1 MSPERSNSG
10 LDAFA
15 ASIWPSESTS
25 LLLTDLQTRDL
36 VLGYV
41 GGALYSLHNRGA
53 VMRTSVWRWGQWWSE
68 SCVSG
73 VQWGLVRWWIQDSK
87 GSLNREC
94 PSPQVLFKPHL
105 ALCWLMPRLKGREK
119 KHPSWLG
126 SLKVKWQRP
135 EINHHDHFLKK
146 KTIPNVWNMV
156 SSLWQS
162 GINWKFWN
170 THWGI
175 CAQKPTDPQLIWSV
189 VLTSDRLLVGHMV
202 LVWGHR
208 KLNAYHKVCK
218 QSLDW
223 SQCVWKSPLCF
234 LSTACLWLISFAKET

>member
-10 LDAFA
+10 LDVFA

-87 GSLNREC
+87 GSPKRQC
-94 PSPQVLFKPHL
+94 PSPQVLFKPCL
-105 ALCWLMPRLKGREK
+105 ALCWLMPRLKGREINN
-119 KHPSWLG
+119 PSWLG

-135 EINHHDHFLKK
+135 EINHHDHFFKKNNSQRVKHGFKLMTVRHKLKVLK
-146 KTIPNVWNMV
+146 HPLRHLCSEAYWPPINLKCGSYFTQTTRG
-156 SSLWQS
+156 SYGFSLGS
-162 GINWKFWN
+162 
-170 THWGI
+170 
-175 CAQKPTDPQLIWSV
+175 QK
-189 VLTSDRLLVGHMV
+189 
-202 LVWGHR
+202 
-208 KLNAYHKVCK
+208 A
-218 QSLDW
+218 
-223 SQCVWKSPLCF
+223 
-234 LSTACLWLISFAKET
+234 